1 MTNTTDIFIRARI
14 FLLLFSSP
22 FRQTVLTDIWSR
34 FGLASNYS
42 NMATN
47 PTLPPIFF
55 YLMSEKLQ
63 YLQTNQWKV
72 GSLFNPLLWR
82 TFLRRCFDIL
92 KCTSFAGAIHPSPVL
107 SPQPQHI
114 PVCSTYEN
122 PLRKDIKCTLSL
134 SQFNFFS
141 FSFLK
146 LKTSIVF
153 KRNRQVEISFSA
165 IQCNP

>member
-1 MTNTTDIFIRARI
+1 MINTTDIFIRARI

-114 PVCSTYEN
+114 PVCSTYMKTPFAKILN
-122 PLRKDIKCTLSL
+122 AHYLWVNLT
-134 SQFNFFS
+134 FFL
-141 FSFLK
+141 FL
-146 LKTSIVF
+146 F
-153 KRNRQVEISFSA
+153 
-165 IQCNP
+165 

>member
-1 MTNTTDIFIRARI
+1 MTNPIDIFIRAKI

-47 PTLPPIFF
+47 PTLF

-72 GSLFNPLLWR
+72 GILFNPLLWR

-146 LKTSIVF
+146 LKI
-153 KRNRQVEISFSA
+153 NRQVKISFSA